1 MQRETIMFINFKK
14 EDTLIL
20 WILLYSNTFS
30 LSVNCEKLIEVDDY
44 LIPKD
49 QFVLLENSRSIPK
62 INEWSNLNQLDD
74 QKYVSKFSTNYAD
87 NFPDLTRYEI
97 SLLKFVHN

>member
-1 MQRETIMFINFKK
+1 MQREAIMFINFKR
-14 EDTLIL
+14 EDILIL

-30 LSVNCEKLIEVDDY
+30 LSVNCENIIEVDNY

-49 QFVLLENSRSIPK
+49 QFVLLENSNSIPK

-87 NFPDLTRYEI
+87 NFPDLTRYEYYDY
-97 SLLKFVHN
+97 

>member
-1 MQRETIMFINFKK
+1 MFINFKK
-14 EDTLIL
+14 EEILIL
-20 WILLYSNTFS
+20 WILLYSNIFS
-30 LSVNCEKLIEVDDY
+30 LSVNCENIIEVDDY

-49 QFVLLENSRSIPK
+49 QFVLLENSKSIPK

-74 QKYVSKFSTNYAD
+74 QKYVSKFSTNYAN
-87 NFPDLTRYEI
+87 NFPDLTRYEK

>member
-1 MQRETIMFINFKK
+1 MFINFKK
-14 EDTLIL
+14 EEILIL
-20 WILLYSNTFS
+20 WILLYFS
-30 LSVNCEKLIEVDDY
+30 LSVNCESLIEVDDY

-49 QFVLLENSRSIPK
+49 QFVLLESSKSIPK

-87 NFPDLTRYEI
+87 SFPDLTRYE
-97 SLLKFVHN
+97 

>member
-1 MQRETIMFINFKK
+1 MFINFKK
-14 EDTLIL
+14 EDILIL

-30 LSVNCEKLIEVDDY
+30 LSVNCENLIEVDDY
-44 LIPKD
+44 LISKD
-49 QFVLLENSRSIPK
+49 QFVLLENSKSIPK

-87 NFPDLTRYEI
+87 SFPDLTRYEI
-97 SLLKFVHN
+97 SLLKFVHD

>member
-1 MQRETIMFINFKK
+1 MQREAIMFINFKR
-14 EDTLIL
+14 EDILIL

-30 LSVNCEKLIEVDDY
+30 LSVNCENIIEADNY

-49 QFVLLENSRSIPK
+49 QFVLLENSNSIPK

-87 NFPDLTRYEI
+87 NFPDLTRYEYLI
-97 SLLKFVHN
+97 

>member
-1 MQRETIMFINFKK
+1 MQREKIMFINFKR
-14 EDTLIL
+14 EVILIL
-20 WILLYSNTFS
+20 WILLYSNTCS
-30 LSVNCEKLIEVDDY
+30 LSVNCENIIEVDDY

-49 QFVLLENSRSIPK
+49 QFVLLENSKSTPK

-87 NFPDLTRYEI
+87 SFPDLTRYKY
-97 SLLKFVHN
+97 LLNYNY